1 MNNQNLLMNQTRKA
15 LNDIARAEN
24 VPFSGVNKRVLI
36 DRIQHYRDT
45 VGTLFREKKGD
56 LKAIAKAEGI
66 RGYGSL
72 NKGKLID
79 TILFHRRV
87 IQPHIAD
94 LSKLTKAELV
104 DRARAEGLK
113 VIGGKKARI
122 AQNIALN
129 RVSKRPLKRIV
140 EDVANANV
148 VDLALSKRFEPR
160 EIEGAFDGNFV
171 RFRSK
176 GVEEY
181 QGVVSVEQYLQRTK
195 HHVERVLEEMVRRG
209 GSWKV
214 QLNVAILFRK
224 RDGSE
229 EYETQIWSSPHT
241 VMEGTDMEEFLDEMR
256 VYLLRQYE
264 KVINTMEASDYV
276 FVRIVEM
283 TYHCHRV
290 DLNRGGSYIELPDWV
305 KNKKCCINPKND
317 DDECF
322 KWAVLAALHHKEI
335 GVHPER
341 ISKLRSYV
349 DRYNWNGIEF
359 PTPSNQWSRFEKQ
372 NPEIALNVLVVE
384 GELNIRQGFISKHN
398 SERPKCVDLLIVQD
412 GVKKHYVVIKSLSAL
427 LRDVTSTNHGDFYC
441 RNCLGSFRFKETLD
455 LHIQAC
461 RDHDFCYVKMPE
473 EGKNILRY
481 QEGSKSIRVPFV
493 IYADTEC
500 ILRPIQSVEDRSDKP
515 STRNIAEH
523 VGCGAAMLIKFAHGG
538 YERAFEQS
546 RGEDAIS
553 TFCKTLKRQ
562 VERAIAYKKREM
574 NPLTPEEKQQY
585 REVSECH
592 LCGKGFRVSEDIG
605 DRKVRDHC
613 HYTGK
618 FRGAAHSRCN
628 LVHRIPKHIP
638 VVMHNLSGYD
648 AHIIIRELAKQFDVD
663 EMEVL
668 AENTEKYISF
678 SVPIFVGMREKDGN
692 PVMYKDK
699 KTNKMKQKKIKCML
713 RFIDSCRFM
722 KDSLSNLVD
731 NLVGTNTDGLK
742 CCEGEDLEL
751 IEIDREYIA
760 RFECVKCYKVNTRQL
775 DRRELEKRFSNLRS
789 RCLSDEHFR
798 LFLRKGVYPY
808 EYMNNFDRFE
818 ETTIPPKEAF
828 YSNLNLSDVSNRDYQ
843 HALKVFKA
851 LECRDLGDFHDWY
864 LCSDV
869 LLLADVFENFRD
881 TCQEKYGLDPAHFY
895 SAPGLAWAA
904 ALKYTEVN
912 LELLT
917 DKDMLLM
924 FEKGIRGGMCQAIMH
939 HARAN
944 NKYMGE
950 RYNVNEESSYI
961 MYLDANNLYGCSM
974 SRKLPTGGFK
984 WVEDP
989 ESIDILGYSDGDI
1002 GYVLEVDVDYSKTL
1016 HKLHNELPFLP
1027 EKMRLGKVEK
1037 LICSLYD
1044 KEKYVVHID
1053 TLKQAMEH
1061 GLVLKKV
1068 HRAISFKQSAWLKK
1082 YIDFNTKER
1091 TKAKNDFEKN
1101 FYKLMNNSVFGKTME
1116 NVREHKNIK
1125 LVNSERK
1132 RKMYASKVNY
1142 KNTVHFT
1149 KKFMAMNM
1157 RRTKVVMN
1165 KPVYLGF
1172 AILDLSKI
1180 VMYEF
1185 HYDYIKPKYGGAAKL
1200 MYMDTDSLV
1209 YHIGTEDVYADIAD
1223 DVVARFDTSNYPKV
1237 EDNKN
1242 PKYRPLPIGLNKK
1255 IIGKMKDEL
1264 GGKIISEFVAL
1275 RPKMYAYEKLD
1286 GGVDKKCKGTKKC
1299 VVKKRITFDDYKKV
1313 YETGEIQY
1321 RTQQRFVSEKHCVYT
1336 QSVRKVALSANDD
1349 KRIQAGNRTWAYG
1362 TSVGIICQDE
1372 LEVKAWHPD
1381 RVWDWCFDEEQKR
1394 EVDCS

>member
-1 MNNQNLLMNQTRKA
+1 MNQTRRE
-15 LNDIARAEN
+15 LVEIAKAEN
-24 VPFSGVNKRVLI
+24 VPYSGLNKNALVG
-36 DRIQHYRDT
+36 RIQQYRDT
-45 VGTLFREKKGD
+45 VGTLYREKKRD
-56 LKAIAKAEGI
+56 LKALAKEEGI
-66 RGYGSL
+66 R
-72 NKGKLID
+72 D
-79 TILFHRRV
+79 RRV

-94 LSKLTKAELV
+94 LSRLTRTELV
-104 DRARAEGLK
+104 NRARAEGLK

-129 RVSKRPLKRIV
+129 RISKRAGPLKRIV
-140 EDVANANV
+140 EDVANADV
-148 VDLALSKRFEPR
+148 VEVNMSKGYAPK
-160 EIEGAFDGNFV
+160 EIKGAFDGNFV

-176 GVEEY
+176 GVEENRRM
-181 QGVVSVEQYLQRTK
+181 VSVEQYLQRTR
-195 HHVERVLEEMVRRG
+195 HHVKRVLEEMVRRG

-214 QLNVAILFRK
+214 QVNVSILFRK
-224 RDGSE
+224 RDGSD
-229 EYETQIWSSPHT
+229 EYTAPIWSSAHT
-241 VMEGTDMEEFLDEMR
+241 VMEGMDMEEFLDEMR
-256 VYLLRQYE
+256 AYLMQQYE
-264 KVINTMEASDYV
+264 MMLNTMEASDYV

-305 KNKKCCINPKND
+305 KNKKCCINPKNKD
-317 DDECF
+317 DDKCF
-322 KWAVLAALHHKEI
+322 KWAVIAALHHKDI
-335 GVHPER
+335 GDHPER
-341 ISKLRSYV
+341 ISKLRSYI
-349 DRYNWNGIEF
+349 DRYDWSGIEF
-359 PTPSNQWSRFEKQ
+359 PTPSTQWKKFEKQ
-372 NPEIALNVLVVE
+372 NPNVALNVLVIE
-384 GELNIRQGFISKHN
+384 AEKEIRQGYISKYN
-398 SERPKCVDLLIVQD
+398 TERPKCADVLIVEA
-412 GVKKHYVVIKSLSAL
+412 GNKRHYTAIKSLPTL
-427 LRDVTSTNHGDFYC
+427 FRGVTSSHNGDFYC
-441 RNCLGSFRFKETLD
+441 RNCLGSFRTQEALD
-455 LHIQAC
+455 NHIQAC
-461 RDHDFCYVKMPE
+461 KDHDFCYVKMPE

-500 ILRPIQSVEDRSDKP
+500 ILRPIQSVKDQSDKP
-515 STRNIAEH
+515 STRNVAEH
-523 VGCGAAMLIKFAHGG
+523 VGCGAAMFVKFAHGE
-538 YERAFEQS
+538 YERAFEQC

-562 VERAIAYKKREM
+562 VERAIRYKKREM
-574 NPLTPEEKQQY
+574 NSLTPEEKQQY
-585 REVSECH
+585 RETKKCH
-592 LCGKGFRVSEDIG
+592 LCRKGFKVSESVG

-613 HYTGK
+613 HYTGV
-618 FRGAAHSRCN
+618 FRGAAHSSCN
-628 LVHRIPKHIP
+628 LAHQIPKHIP
-638 VVMHNLSGYD
+638 VVFHNLSGYD
-648 AHIIIRELAKQFDVD
+648 AHVIIRELAQQFDVS

-678 SVPIFVGMREKDGN
+678 SVPIFVGLRDKDGN
-692 PVMYKDK
+692 PVMYEDK
-699 KTNKMKQKKIKCML
+699 KTKEMKQKTIKCML

-722 KDSLSNLVD
+722 KAGLGSLID
-731 NLVGTNTDGLK
+731 NLVGTSTDGWK
-742 CCEGEDLEL
+742 CCEIEDLEL
-751 IEIDREYIA
+751 VEIDCEYVA
-760 RFECVKCYKVNTRQL
+760 RFECEKCRKVKTRQL
-775 DRRELEKRFSNLRS
+775 DRGELEKRFSNLRS

-808 EYMNNFDRFE
+808 EYMDSFERFE
-818 ETTIPPKEAF
+818 EIAIPPKEAF
-828 YSNLNLSDVSNRDYQ
+828 YSNLNLSDISDIDYQ

-851 LECRDLGDFHDWY
+851 LECRDLGDYHDWY

-881 TCQEKYGLDPAHFY
+881 TCQSKYGLDPAHFY
-895 SAPGLAWAA
+895 SAPGLSWTAS
-904 ALKYTEVN
+904 LKHTDAV

-917 DKDMLLM
+917 DEDMLLM
-924 FEKGIRGGMCQAIMH
+924 FEKGIRGGMCQAINH
-939 HARAN
+939 YARAN

-950 RYNVNEESSYI
+950 RYNENVESSHI

-1002 GYVLEVDVDYSKTL
+1002 GYVLEVDVDYPKTL
-1016 HKLHNELPFLP
+1016 HKLHNELPFFS

-1037 LICSLYD
+1037 LVCSLYD

-1068 HRAISFKQSAWLKK
+1068 HRAISFKQSAWLKP

-1091 TKAKNDFEKN
+1091 AKAKNDFEKD

-1142 KNTVHFT
+1142 KNTVRFT
-1149 KKFMAMNM
+1149 DKFMAMNM
-1157 RRTKVVMN
+1157 RRNKVVMN

-1172 AILDLSKI
+1172 AILDLSKT

-1200 MYMDTDSLV
+1200 MYMDTDSFV
-1209 YHIGTEDVYADIAD
+1209 YEIKTEDFYRDIAD
-1223 DVVARFDTSNYPKV
+1223 DVEARFDTSNYPKPKDESDV
-1237 EDNKN
+1237 
-1242 PKYRPLPIGLNKK
+1242 KYRPLPIGLNKK

-1264 GGKIISEFVAL
+1264 GGKTMTEFIAL

-1299 VVKKRITFDDYKKV
+1299 VVKKQITFKDYKQV
-1313 YETGEIQY
+1313 LETGDVQY
-1321 RTQQRFVSEKHCVYT
+1321 RTQQRFISDKHQVFT

-1349 KRIQAGNRTWAYG
+1349 KRIQDGNRSWAYG
-1362 TSVGIICQDE
+1362 TSLGLIIKDE
-1372 LEVKAWHPD
+1372 LEVKAWHPE
-1381 RVWDWCFDEEQKR
+1381 RAWDWCFDEEQKLIIDR
-1394 EVDCS
+1394 ITM